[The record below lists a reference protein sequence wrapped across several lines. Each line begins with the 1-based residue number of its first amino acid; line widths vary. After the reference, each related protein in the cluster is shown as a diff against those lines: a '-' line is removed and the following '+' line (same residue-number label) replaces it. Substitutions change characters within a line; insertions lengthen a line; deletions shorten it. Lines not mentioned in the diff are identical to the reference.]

1 MLQLTR
7 VGVDKKHVADERSMA
22 SSESASLPT
31 DLKVIQTRAR
41 YGEQFEFLFFWGHQ
55 PSKDG
60 TITKSCLS
68 QWYAAH
74 FVVDGLV
81 YPTAEHWMMAE
92 KARLFGD
99 SAAVDVILAAP
110 DPKAAKAMRRNVQNF
125 NGQLWTD
132 RCR

>member
-1 MLQLTR
+1 
-7 VGVDKKHVADERSMA
+7 MA
-22 SSESASLPT
+22 SFESASLPT
-31 DLKVIQTRAR
+31 DLKEIQARAHN
-41 YGEQFEFLFFWGHQ
+41 GEQFEFLFFWGHQ

-68 QWYAAH
+68 QWYAAP

-99 SAAVDVILAAP
+99 
-110 DPKAAKAMRRNVQNF
+110 
-125 NGQLWTD
+125 
-132 RCR
+132 